1 VVAGIPP
8 QAVNG
13 VFLEEEAEGVFEI
26 WRKIEK
32 ERMRVMGVSFLL
44 LCTRGEVEVGKR
56 GWYRA
61 NEVCLCRLGQ
71 QTERLRKTSLRVV
84 TGEERGRGRE
94 IEREMAWIGGG
105 LRGNMA
111 RGGVREVREVSG
123 RVTENDRVIKRGAE
137 RTGTGTGTGPEGD
150 GTGVE
155 VPPRIRIETG
165 TETGTERGTETGV
178 GVPLRIS
185 TEKERETGMQ
195 RDKGRRLFLP
205 QTGRIVATIVTGTKP
220 GTEINRGIGK
230 QVGTSIDRERERE
243 KETLQERKGN
253 REGKKAKGWKDR

>member
-1 VVAGIPP
+1 VVAGITPLV
-8 QAVNG
+8 VNG
-13 VFLEEEAEGVFEI
+13 VFLEEQAEGVFEI

-71 QTERLRKTSLRVV
+71 ETERLRKTSLRVV

-137 RTGTGTGTGPEGD
+137 RTGTGTGTETGPKGD
-150 GTGVE
+150 GTGAE

-165 TETGTERGTETGV
+165 TETETERGTETGV
-178 GVPLRIS
+178 GVPFRIS
-185 TEKERETGMQ
+185 TEKERETGIET
-195 RDKGRRLFLP
+195 DKGRRLFLP
-205 QTGRIVATIVTGTKP
+205 QTGRIVVTIVTGT
-220 GTEINRGIGK
+220 
-230 QVGTSIDRERERE
+230 
-243 KETLQERKGN
+243 
-253 REGKKAKGWKDR
+253 